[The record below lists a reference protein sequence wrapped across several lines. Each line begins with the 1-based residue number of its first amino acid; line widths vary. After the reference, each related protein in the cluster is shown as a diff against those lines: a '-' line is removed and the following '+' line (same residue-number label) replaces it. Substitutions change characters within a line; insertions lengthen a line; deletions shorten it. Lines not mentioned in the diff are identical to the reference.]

1 MTSSM
6 TLWFQRRKFCASTQT
21 SATFTIRS
29 GTYSVPLDI
38 SPIYMKKKTSKA
50 EGRTQIVQQRQAPEK
65 RTPGDVPLSLLE
77 KKRIKIG
84 SCAEKMEGVAG
95 KEGQI
100 PSEDFGRQL
109 GQVLV
114 TPGSGSPLCCSLPFR
129 CFERLIFLLPYNW
142 VLQAI
147 WRVRIF

>member
-1 MTSSM
+1 M
-6 TLWFQRRKFCASTQT
+6 LQLALQV
-21 SATFTIRS
+21 
-29 GTYSVPLDI
+29 VP
-38 SPIYMKKKTSKA
+38 
-50 EGRTQIVQQRQAPEK
+50 PEILMIAY
-65 RTPGDVPLSLLE
+65 VPLSLFE
-77 KKRIKIG
+77 KNRVRIT